1 MPRLSRFRSW
11 GWGIILVF
19 PFLVIYWQRLE
30 ILAYTWMSD
39 GIYSLCPFV
48 PLISLALVFL
58 NQNRLRD
65 LPVKPS
71 ALGLGWL
78 ALAVAV
84 TLWFDSRALGLYS
97 FTPVLMVVTLAGGI
111 LALWGWQILGETA
124 FPVAFLLFLL
134 PVPPKLML
142 AIDYPLQAL
151 CARTTARM
159 GNMLGMGL
167 QCTGA
172 QLQFPDPQT
181 SVLVA
186 PACNGLRS
194 TVALLAVA
202 TVYAYL
208 LKGAWYRKAVLVV
221 AAVPLAYVGNF
232 ARLLG
237 IVGMV
242 SWVGPRFMKYESLVE
257 PYLGL
262 LAFVLPLA
270 LLFFLA
276 RTLHCREFQH
286 IG

>member
-1 MPRLSRFRSW
+1 MPPLSRYRNW
-11 GWGIILVF
+11 GWGLILLL
-19 PFLVIYWQRLE
+19 PFLVLYWRRLD
-30 ILAYTWMSD
+30 ILAVTWMSD

-48 PLISLALVFL
+48 PLISLILIYL

-71 ALGLGWL
+71 ALGLVWL

-84 TLWFDSRALGLYS
+84 TVWFDSRALGLYFS
-97 FTPVLMVVTLAGGI
+97 PVLMVVTLGGGI
-111 LALWGWQILGETA
+111 AALWGWQVLRALA

-134 PVPPKLML
+134 PVPPNWML

-151 CARTTARM
+151 CARTTA
-159 GNMLGMGL
+159 GLGSMVGMSL

-181 SVLVA
+181 SLLVA

-194 TVALLAVA
+194 TVALLAISA
-202 TVYAYL
+202 VYAYL
-208 LKGAWYRKAVLVV
+208 LKGPWYRRCILVV

-232 ARLLG
+232 VRLLG

-242 SWVGPRFMKYESLVE
+242 SADGQRLFKYLPVVE
-257 PYLGL
+257 PGLGL

-270 LLFFLA
+270 LLFLLA
-276 RTLHCREFQH
+276 RTLQCREFQH

>member
-1 MPRLSRFRSW
+1 M
-11 GWGIILVF
+11 GLV
-19 PFLVIYWQRLE
+19 
-30 ILAYTWMSD
+30 
-39 GIYSLCPFV
+39 
-48 PLISLALVFL
+48 
-58 NQNRLRD
+58 
-65 LPVKPS
+65 
-71 ALGLGWL
+71 WL
-78 ALAVAV
+78 ALGVWV

-97 FTPVLMVVTLAGGI
+97 FTPVLLVVTLAGGI
-111 LALWGWQILGETA
+111 LALWGWPMLRAMA

-142 AIDYPLQAL
+142 AIDYPLQTL
-151 CARTTARM
+151 CARTTAGLGSM
-159 GNMLGMGL
+159 VGMGL

-194 TVALLAVA
+194 AVALLAISA
-202 TVYAYL
+202 VYAYL
-208 LKGAWYRKAVLVV
+208 LKGPWYRRCILVV

-232 ARLLG
+232 VRLLG

-242 SWVGPRFMKYESLVE
+242 SAAGQRLLHYMPVVE
-257 PYLGL
+257 PGLGL

-276 RTLHCREFQH
+276 RTLQCREFQH